1 MDHCF
6 VLMGKIIENNFT
18 NFMEM
23 AFKAE
28 IQFSSTFSANV
39 KEPIDVF
46 VLSVDILLFTH
57 IRDNEKNN
65 FKGL

>member
-6 VLMGKIIENNFT
+6 VLLGKIIENNFT

-28 IQFSSTFSANV
+28 IQFSSTFFRKCKRA
-39 KEPIDVF
+39 
-46 VLSVDILLFTH
+46 H
-57 IRDNEKNN
+57 
-65 FKGL
+65 